1 VVAGFT
7 QSKGASEGD
16 SWVIK
21 INENGRLVWEQ
32 TFGGDG
38 EDGIFQIK
46 AIPDGSLFATGY
58 SDVGGSVGFDLR
70 VLKINKNGVLIW
82 ERIFGKSAFDSGT
95 AIEPTSDGG
104 CMVAGITT
112 EGGYKDDQAWILR
125 LNPKGDIVW
134 QRTIGGKKTD
144 NAWAVIKKDSSHYAV
159 VIATSSFGSGSTDAW
174 IICFDINGRQKW
186 ERIYG
191 GKLWDRP
198 TSAALTKDG
207 ALLIGGYTTTKGG
220 GFEDFWLLRLDSN
233 GNL

>member
-1 VVAGFT
+1 
-7 QSKGASEGD
+7 
-16 SWVIK
+16 
-21 INENGRLVWEQ
+21 
-32 TFGGDG
+32 
-38 EDGIFQIK
+38 
-46 AIPDGSLFATGY
+46 
-58 SDVGGSVGFDLR
+58 
-70 VLKINKNGVLIW
+70 
-82 ERIFGKSAFDSGT
+82 
-95 AIEPTSDGG
+95 
-104 CMVAGITT
+104 MVAGVTT

-125 LNPKGDIVW
+125 LNPKGDLVW

-144 NAWAVIKKDSSHYAV
+144 NAWAVIKKDSAHYAV